1 MVLCIGFSMVI
12 FLGGDDSIRS
22 RYSSD
27 SATVIIHDQSVMPFR
42 ETGIPVAANT
52 EINIRIK
59 KVSL

>member
-1 MVLCIGFSMVI
+1 MVI